1 MRIVLVFMLLLMGAF
16 IALVYITR
24 VGDLIL
30 FGIPL
35 FLLCG
40 VLSVGYIGMVVIHTI
55 LQLKRKLAPNK
66 NHVITAAFILMI
78 GLFPGFGPIGLLYG
92 VTIQPRVE
100 SISKDIKDSQFKGPT
115 DAQITQA
122 NIEGFDKA
130 QALFDGCNVSRIY
143 YWRFDRDGPQTE
155 QNNYIV
161 VASRNNGT
169 IAYGPKPPDVHLL
182 TSDKENLKNAI
193 KDYHKGP
200 YPACAK
206 VIPWNDEGRF

>member
-1 MRIVLVFMLLLMGAF
+1 
-16 IALVYITR
+16 
-24 VGDLIL
+24 
-30 FGIPL
+30 
-35 FLLCG
+35 
-40 VLSVGYIGMVVIHTI
+40 MVVIHTI

-66 NHVITAAFILMI
+66 NHLITAAFILMI
-78 GLFPGFGPIGLLYG
+78 GLFPSIGPIRLLYG
-92 VTIQPRVE
+92 VTVQPKID
-100 SISKDIKDSQFKGPT
+100 SLSKDIKDSQFKGPT

-122 NIEGFDKA
+122 NIESFDKA

-169 IAYGPKPPDVHLL
+169 VAYGDKPPDVQLL
-182 TSDKENLKNAI
+182 TSDKEKLKDAI

-200 YPACAK
+200 YPACEKA
-206 VIPWNDEGRF
+206 IRWDDEGRF